1 MGLITNNLQVILV
14 SHNME
19 DISRMANRLIV
30 LDKGQIVLDG
40 KPLDIFN
47 HHRHVLQQVGVDV
60 PPVSVLIES
69 LRNRG
74 LDVSNEVL
82 TVDDAVQA
90 ILEGGQ
96 HVK

>member
-1 MGLITNNLQVILV
+1 
-14 SHNME
+14 ME

-47 HHRHVLQQVGVDV
+47 HHRDILQQVGVDV

>member
-1 MGLITNNLQVILV
+1 
-14 SHNME
+14 ME

-47 HHRHVLQQVGVDV
+47 HHRDVLQQVGVDV

-69 LRNRG
+69 LRNR
-74 LDVSNEVL
+74 
-82 TVDDAVQA
+82 
-90 ILEGGQ
+90 
-96 HVK
+96 

>member
-1 MGLITNNLQVILV
+1 AGLDTFGREEIFDEIIKLHKENDVTVILV

-19 DISRMANRLIV
+19 DISSMANRLIV

-40 KPLDIFN
+40 KPLYIFN

-60 PPVSVLIES
+60 QPVSVLIES

-74 LDVSNEVL
+74 LDVSNE
-82 TVDDAVQA
+82 
-90 ILEGGQ
+90 
-96 HVK
+96 